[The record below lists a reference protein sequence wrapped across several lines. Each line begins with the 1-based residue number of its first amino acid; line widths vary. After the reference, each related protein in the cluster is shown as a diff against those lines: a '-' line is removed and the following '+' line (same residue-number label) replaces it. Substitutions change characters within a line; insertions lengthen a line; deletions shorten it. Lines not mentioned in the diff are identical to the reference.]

1 MIFGGKQP
9 RIDHTSLIPGG
20 LGKNKRYSTQNTC
33 ERGKRLLYQQGG
45 NGSDEIN
52 ETCGT
57 RICSGI
63 VGEDEQH
70 SVGVGFHFSSM
81 AGYLLVPT
89 YM

>member
-1 MIFGGKQP
+1 MAFGGNQP

-70 SVGVGFHFSSM
+70 SVGVVFFFSSM